1 MPVLSCSLSS
11 VAQAQQSAKR
21 RWKSCCTALL
31 SQPWTALPALTYGLP
46 ISFVES
52 LFLLKGNHGQLIHH
66 KASRMFE
73 ACLAHRLSHRPLE
86 NRRPTKQLSSA
97 ALPGKDTPNRILL
110 NWNNP
115 LIWSRNYH
123 NNYLH
128 EGHLTSG
135 SPESNDWQFS
145 MFTNAF
151 SQGRVRQWAHFSY
164 SCMENVSIKLLG
176 CTFLHILSICT
187 NVNLCQKMHMCE
199 MVMNSNRLACVYVCM
214 FALKIAANHDLG
226 RVFRLFHQTSS
237 LDLLEP
243 SAVKPSQEVIKA
255 PNFRSRATPS
265 LASLRNPPCHLALQ
279 PQHPILLFSKNLG
292 QLGCKVRQWRE
303 L

>member
-11 VAQAQQSAKR
+11 VAQAQQSAKK

-73 ACLAHRLSHRPLE
+73 ACLAHKLSHRPLE

-115 LIWSRNYH
+115 LNMEFPEIITTTTFMRVTWHQDHPNRMTGNFQCLQIPSVRAGYGSELIFPIPVWRMCLSNYWDVH
-123 NNYLH
+123 SCISCPYVQMSISVKRCMCARWWWTQIALH
-128 EGHLTSG
+128 
-135 SPESNDWQFS
+135 
-145 MFTNAF
+145 
-151 SQGRVRQWAHFSY
+151 
-164 SCMENVSIKLLG
+164 
-176 CTFLHILSICT
+176 
-187 NVNLCQKMHMCE
+187 
-199 MVMNSNRLACVYVCM
+199 VCM
-214 FALKIAANHDLG
+214 CVCLPWKL
-226 RVFRLFHQTSS
+226 
-237 LDLLEP
+237 
-243 SAVKPSQEVIKA
+243 
-255 PNFRSRATPS
+255 
-265 LASLRNPPCHLALQ
+265 
-279 PQHPILLFSKNLG
+279 PQIMT
-292 QLGCKVRQWRE
+292 
-303 L
+303 